1 MYLRHWKL
9 AQRPFDER
17 VDPRWFFSSTVHQE
31 VLLKLQHAVEQR
43 AGIAILAGGLGCGK
57 SMVATLLAEGLSR
70 ETHPVFR
77 FALTPATAIDGLE
90 GIVEQLRHS
99 TPSASAST
107 EGTSEQRAEAA
118 VEELER
124 LLAERAEAGQHPVVI
139 LDAADWLKDAE
150 LHGLVRLLRSLNVQR
165 QPALTTVLIG
175 SVELLV
181 RARRVAETDD
191 QLFPQCLLGAMPAAD
206 TAGYITH
213 RIRMA
218 GGEPS
223 LFSEPAHS
231 LIHDLS
237 GGIPRRINRLCDLS
251 LLVGFAE
258 EADQIDP
265 KHVWTAQ
272 SEIRVLAPTR
282 TATAPAPHH
291 WRPLSR
297 RQLQHR

>member
-1 MYLRHWKL
+1 MYLRHWRL

-17 VDPRWFFSSTVHQE
+17 VDPRLFFSSTVHQE
-31 VLLKLQHAVEQR
+31 ILLKLSHAIERR

-57 SMVATLLAEGLSR
+57 SMVATVLAEGLAR

-90 GIVEQLRHS
+90 GIIEQLRHS
-99 TPSASAST
+99 SSPAVQNS
-107 EGTSEQRAEAA
+107 SEQRADAA
-118 VEELER
+118 VEELEQ
-124 LLAERAEAGQHPVVI
+124 LLAERSHAGQHPVVI
-139 LDAADWLKDAE
+139 LDGADWLKDAE
-150 LHGLVRLLRSLNVQR
+150 LHSLVRLLRTLNVQPA
-165 QPALTTVLIG
+165 PALTTVLIG

-181 RARRVAETDD
+181 RARRVAGTDD
-191 QLFPQCLLGAMPAAD
+191 QLFPQCLLGAMPASD
-206 TAGYITH
+206 TAAYITH

-223 LFSEPAHS
+223 VFAEPARS
-231 LIHDLS
+231 LIHDLCS
-237 GGIPRRINRLCDLS
+237 GIPRRINRLCDLS

-258 EADQIDP
+258 EVDQIDP

-282 TATAPAPHH
+282 TATAPAPHC
-291 WRPLSR
+291 WRPLGR
-297 RQLQHR
+297 RQMQYR